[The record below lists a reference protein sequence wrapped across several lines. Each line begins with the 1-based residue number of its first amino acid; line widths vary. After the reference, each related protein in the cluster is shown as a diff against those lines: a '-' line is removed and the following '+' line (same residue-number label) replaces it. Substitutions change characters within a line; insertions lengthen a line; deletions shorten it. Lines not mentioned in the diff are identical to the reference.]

1 MWFSIVINQSKQF
14 RYFSELALGY
24 VHTTMPYCK
33 VFISARK
40 PYQIGSLLT
49 HMNGERRSFWG
60 RREGREIRKSAV
72 YDGSEERER
81 ERSFPVPIIY
91 RALTFTFYFKT
102 KGCLYGEES
111 VDTKSYPVCQLNLN
125 Q

>member
-81 ERSFPVPIIY
+81 DLSLFPSSTARLLLLFILRPRGASTEKRVSTQKAI
-91 RALTFTFYFKT
+91 R
-102 KGCLYGEES
+102 C
-111 VDTKSYPVCQLNLN
+111 VN
-125 Q
+125 